1 MINKFNKGDV
11 VVINKRGDSRRGY
24 DNLYG
29 RTGKVQFVKI
39 YEGHATPEITYHV
52 KVDGRKNPNQC
63 DGWFVYDEEDLEF
76 KYDTHDVYSEPPLRA
91 EHEFG
96 VWACEFSTDGKPYIK
111 IKEEKKEMELLS
123 IYFNEKIKQLE
134 IEHDKKC
141 DKIKTKDPIIKEVY
155 ALAKKYKDVK
165 GLSIFPNYEYQFSQE
180 ILEEMN
186 KCDKDYRIQRE
197 KLSSLEYEIKAQLD
211 ICETY
216 EQKMNVLKIYN
227 VVDEKG
233 KLNV

>member
-1 MINKFNKGDV
+1 MKCKFSIGEDV
-11 VVINKRGDSRRGY
+11 RVVKPVDKRASYAG
-24 DNLYG
+24 LYNRVG
-29 RTGKVQFVKI
+29 CVRKI
-39 YEGHATPEITYHV
+39 TTYKENNTIYVEFLNAYNASQDH
-52 KVDGRKNPNQC
+52 
-63 DGWFVYDEEDLEF
+63 GWFVYDESDLE
-76 KYDTHDVYSEPPLRA
+76 KDNGLIATR
-91 EHEFG
+91 
-96 VWACEFSTDGKPYIK
+96 WTTDDFEPYIK
-111 IKEEKKEMELLS
+111 IKEEKKEMDLLN

-134 IEHDKKC
+134 IEHGKKC
-141 DKIKTKDPIIKEVY
+141 DKIKTKDPIIKELY
-155 ALAKKYKDVK
+155 ALAKKYKDIK
-165 GLSIFPNYEYQFSQE
+165 GLSIFPNHEYRFSQE

-186 KCDKDYRIQRE
+186 KCDNDYRIQRE